1 MARLGDTSATRTA
14 KVLSLPTRSEI
25 LTLLLKSGPKTV
37 KEIADEFDIHPN
49 VARAHLDLMVEAGF
63 LATETRRRTKG
74 RPAKVYFTWES
85 ELGGLGEAGVDVTG
99 AVAAAV
105 ADEVEVEVRVL
116 ERLLHDAGAQL
127 ETIKQLLEAKKKGR

>member
-25 LTLLLKSGPKTV
+25 LTLLLRSGPKTV
-37 KEIADEFDIHPN
+37 KEIADEFNIHPN

-63 LATETRRRTKG
+63 LATETRRRSKG

-85 ELGGLGEAGVDVTG
+85 EVGGLGEAGVDISDPGVNE
-99 AVAAAV
+99 
-105 ADEVEVEVRVL
+105 ADELEIEVRVL
-116 ERLLHDAGAQL
+116 ERLLHDAAAQL
-127 ETIKQLLEAKKKGR
+127 ETIKQLLEIRKKGR